1 MYIKG
6 NHKQNKVSQQA
17 AGEDICNA
25 HNKGL
30 FFQKIWKTPKTQDKY
45 LNKNL
50 GKDIKRQFT
59 SAEISFKE
67 RNYFAINSKRT
78 SEKMFKLISN

>member
-6 NHKQNKVSQQA
+6 KLKQNKVSQQA

-30 FFQKIWKTPKTQDKY
+30 FFQKIWKTPKTQ
-45 LNKNL
+45 
-50 GKDIKRQFT
+50 IR
-59 SAEISFKE
+59 
-67 RNYFAINSKRT
+67 
-78 SEKMFKLISN
+78 